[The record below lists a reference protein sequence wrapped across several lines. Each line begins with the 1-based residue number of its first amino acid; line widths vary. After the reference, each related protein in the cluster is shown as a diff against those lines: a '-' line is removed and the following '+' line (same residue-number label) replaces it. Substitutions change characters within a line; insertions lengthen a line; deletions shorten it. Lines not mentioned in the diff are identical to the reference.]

1 MGPPAAEEIRR
12 LDQERLLSDP
22 MLTDAPDEEDFAMA
36 RLLLAEHSPEELG
49 AALIRAYRSRLPA
62 LEDVT
67 DPGDDKHQRNER
79 PPREFAPAPRKGGK
93 VTLPGA
99 SVWFRIDIGRQKNA
113 DPKWLLPM
121 LCRKGN
127 VTKKDIGAIRIFDR
141 ETMVE
146 VSEQVAAQFSVNI
159 RKPGGDNIRVQQVA
173 ADAAESV
180 NAGPNKVR
188 SKAERHHRKKTQKA
202 P

>member
-1 MGPPAAEEIRR
+1 
-12 LDQERLLSDP
+12 
-22 MLTDAPDEEDFAMA
+22 MLF
-36 RLLLAEHSPEELG
+36 
-49 AALIRAYRSRLPA
+49 RS
-62 LEDVT
+62 
-67 DPGDDKHQRNER
+67 
-79 PPREFAPAPRKGGK
+79 
-93 VTLPGA
+93 
-99 SVWFRIDIGRQKNA
+99 
-113 DPKWLLPM
+113 
-121 LCRKGN
+121 RKGN

-180 NAGPNKVR
+180 NAGPNKGR
-188 SKAERHHRKKTQKA
+188 SKAESHRRKKTQKA